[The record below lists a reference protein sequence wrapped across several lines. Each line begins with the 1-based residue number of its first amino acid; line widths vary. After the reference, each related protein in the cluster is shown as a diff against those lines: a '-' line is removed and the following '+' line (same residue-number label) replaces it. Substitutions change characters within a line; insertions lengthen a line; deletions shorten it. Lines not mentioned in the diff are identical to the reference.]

1 MSKHTIWTINF
12 YFQECLLCILRS
24 QLEKKKKQWTQMK
37 EPRFLCPRNWDKNLT
52 LITVDGSRQFILP
65 FFGVVYRREPWTL
78 SQLRSELPSHSWC
91 FSVFSP
97 PTEFW
102 WGKKR
107 IFWPT
112 CVHLAKG
119 WKVNLLDGAPKWPPF
134 NLQNKKSCLKEI
146 KHNRCRV

>member
-24 QLEKKKKQWTQMK
+24 QLEKKHSGLKWKNQDFYVPETGIKISPWSLLMAHVNLYCHFLGWSIAGSLGPLVSWDQNFHPIVDVFLFFL
-37 EPRFLCPRNWDKNLT
+37 PRP
-52 LITVDGSRQFILP
+52 S
-65 FFGVVYRREPWTL
+65 FGE
-78 SQLRSELPSHSWC
+78 E
-91 FSVFSP
+91 
-97 PTEFW
+97 
-102 WGKKR
+102 KKR